1 MSYLNQI
8 HLNKDIAV
16 LKSIYKDIE
25 MEIKNYD
32 NRFKYIMKLNK
43 TLKKEIMNNNFMIEK
58 KLDENLSTFNDML
71 VDVISDLQMI
81 KLDIEELKT
90 KKEFIIKNEEKEK
103 ENIEL
108 FDKHKEVIEYIEN
121 LGFDKNYR
129 DIIYSLDCKTVED
142 IKMFQENELVNAG
155 FLLLHAR
162 KILK

>member
-32 NRFKYIMKLNK
+32 NKIKYIINLNK
-43 TLKKEIMNNNFMIEK
+43 TLKKEIMKNNFLIEK

-71 VDVISDLQMI
+71 VDVISDLQMVKI
-81 KLDIEELKT
+81 DIEELKT

-108 FDKHKEVIEYIEN
+108 FDKHKEVIEFIEN
-121 LGFDKNYR
+121 LGLDKNYR